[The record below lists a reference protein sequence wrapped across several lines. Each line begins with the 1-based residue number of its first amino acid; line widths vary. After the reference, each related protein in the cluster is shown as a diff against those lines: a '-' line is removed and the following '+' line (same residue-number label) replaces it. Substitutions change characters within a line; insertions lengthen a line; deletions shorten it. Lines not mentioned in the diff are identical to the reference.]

1 MAIYVCKNCDSQF
14 PKWQG
19 KCPEC
24 GKWGTIEKATT
35 TNPKGKSKN
44 KKKIIKTIDINKN
57 SSLKSTKTTTGIEE
71 FDRVLGGGFV
81 AGSLILFSGNPGIGK
96 STLLSQLVGNV
107 DSTLYISGE
116 ESVEQVTKRIKRVN
130 KDIPSVKFLSDTD
143 VDTIVSAIKEYNPDV
158 AVIDSIQTLKVEEG
172 VGTIKTIKKSIAKIK
187 EINNDTAIFLIGHV
201 TKSGD
206 LAGPKSL
213 EHLVDVV
220 LFLEGDRNH
229 QFRFLKSFKNRFGS
243 TNELGVF
250 QMKDNGL
257 NQVKNPSQ
265 VFLREQEKDTSGSVV
280 GSILKGR
287 RSLFLEVQALV
298 TSTSFK
304 HPKRRV
310 SGFTKRRLSMLLG
323 VLTKKF
329 GLPLGKKDIHVNIVG
344 GLKVDEPAADLPVA
358 VSIISAFKNKPIDPK
373 TVIFGEIG
381 LAGELRSVSNPE
393 KRILEAERI
402 GFKEIVCPPFD
413 QTRDFKI
420 KVNKAKNLKQA
431 LKYLK

>member
-1 MAIYVCKNCDSQF
+1 MAIYVCDNCDSQF

-24 GKWGTIEKATT
+24 GKWGTIEEVKTIT
-35 TNPKGKSKN
+35 SDDRKKKGK
-44 KKKIIKTIDINKN
+44 IIQAIDINKS
-57 SSLKSTKTTTGIEE
+57 SSLKNKKTTTQIKE

-81 AGSLILFSGNPGIGK
+81 PGSLILFSGNPGIGK
-96 STLLSQLVGNV
+96 STLLSQLVGNI
-107 DSTLYISGE
+107 DSALYISGE
-116 ESVEQVTKRIKRVN
+116 ESIDQVTNRIKRVN
-130 KDIPSVKFLSDTD
+130 NNIPSVKFLSDTD
-143 VDTIVSAIKEYNPDV
+143 IDTIVSAIEEYNPEV
-158 AVIDSIQTLKVEEG
+158 AIIDSIQTLSVDEG
-172 VGTIKTIKKSIAKIK
+172 VGTIKAIKKAIAKIK
-187 EINNDTAIFLIGHV
+187 SIKNDTTIFLIGHV
-201 TKSGD
+201 TKAGD

-257 NQVKNPSQ
+257 NQVENPSQ
-265 VFLREQEKDTSGSVV
+265 IFLKEQAKNTSGSVI

-287 RSLFLEVQALV
+287 RSIFLEFQALV
-298 TSTSFK
+298 TPTSFK

-310 SGFTKRRLSMLLG
+310 SGFSKRRISMLLG
-323 VLTKKF
+323 VLTKRF
-329 GLPLGKKDIHVNIVG
+329 NLPLGKKDIHVNIVG
-344 GLKVDEPAADLPVA
+344 GLNVDEPAADLPVA
-358 VSIISAFKNKPIDPK
+358 VSIISAFKNKPIDPE

-381 LAGELRSVSNPE
+381 LSGELRTVSDPE

-402 GFKEIVCPPFD
+402 GFKKIVCPFFE

-420 KVNKAKNLKQA
+420 NINQARTLKQA
-431 LKYLK
+431 LEFLK